1 MRKIRLRT
9 KFLISLLAVSAG
21 LTAATLFIVS
31 YNVERRIRGDIRI
44 DLENSVNNYRHFER
58 QRRDALAR
66 SAQLLASLPNIR
78 ALMTTHDAATIQD
91 GSAEVWRMS
100 GADLLL
106 MADRSGNVDA
116 LRTKSGGLSQSDAQ
130 GLLRK
135 SLDNGEDRGWWFGG
149 GHLYETW
156 VQPIYF
162 GAPGDGSTLG
172 FLVIGHEIQDHA
184 AREFG
189 NLVAGD
195 IAYFDGGAL
204 VASTLNA
211 DQKRDLDVLC
221 RDYPGGPLVAKEV
234 QLGRERFLVSTVTLS
249 DNAEASVTLSI
260 FKSLDRATSFLRDLN
275 RVLLG
280 LGVLSVLGGSV
291 LVFLISGTFTRPLE
305 SLVGGV
311 HALEQGDFQ
320 YPLEVTTG
328 DEVAEVTAAFDR
340 MRTSMQKSQL
350 EQKTLEERLR
360 QAHKMEA
367 VGRLAGGVAHDF
379 NNLLTIIRGHSDLL
393 LDRAS
398 LQESQRHSLDQI
410 QKASGRA
417 VTMTRQV
424 LAFSRMQVLQ
434 PRVLDLNA
442 IVTDLGKMLPRLIGE
457 DIEYVFAPE
466 PKLATVKADPGQ
478 IEQVLMNLVVNSRD
492 AMPNGGTI
500 TVRTSNV
507 VIDKADAQQRAPMLP
522 GDYVLLSVSD
532 TGTGMSAETKAH
544 IFEPFFTT
552 KEVGK
557 GTGLGLATVYGV
569 VKQSGGFV
577 WVESAAGEGTTFEI
591 YLPKASERA
600 SRHDADDKP
609 AEITRGHE
617 TILVVE
623 DENDVREL
631 ACEFLTMTGYSV
643 LRARNGVEA
652 IDLLR
657 RRPGKID
664 LVLSDVV
671 MPKMGGSELAAR
683 LPSVSPGT
691 RILLMSGYS
700 EYAVESQ
707 NEDKPRHQMLSKPFS
722 RSTLIE
728 KIRETLGAE
737 VSAEREPAPVKSP

>member
-9 KFLISLLAVSAG
+9 KFLISLLAISAG

-31 YNVERRIRGDIRI
+31 YTIETRIRDDIRV
-44 DLENSVNNYRHFER
+44 DLENSVNNYRRFER
-58 QRRDALAR
+58 QRREALAR

-78 ALMTTHDAATIQD
+78 ALMTTRDSATIQD

-106 MADRSGNVDA
+106 IADRVGNVAA
-116 LRTKSGGLSQSDAQ
+116 LRTKTAGLSQADAQ
-130 GLLRK
+130 TLLRK
-135 SLDNGEDRGWWFGG
+135 SLDSAEDRGWWFGG

-156 VQPIYF
+156 MQPIYF
-162 GAPGDGSTLG
+162 GSPGDGSTLG
-172 FLVIGHEIQDHA
+172 FLVVGHEIQDRA
-184 AREFG
+184 AHEFG
-189 NLVAGD
+189 NIMTGD

-204 VASTLNA
+204 VASTLGTQ
-211 DQKRDLDVLC
+211 QKHDLEILC
-221 RDYPGGPLVAKEV
+221 RNFPSGTLTAKEV

-249 DNAEASVTLSI
+249 DSADSNVILSI

-305 SLVGGV
+305 NLVGGV
-311 HALEQGDFQ
+311 RALEQGDFQ
-320 YPLEVTTG
+320 YPLEVTSG

-340 MRTSMQKSQL
+340 MRTTMQKSQL
-350 EQKTLEERLR
+350 EQKALEERLR

-393 LDRAS
+393 LDRGS
-398 LQESQRHSLDQI
+398 LEHSQRHSIEQI
-410 QKASGRA
+410 QKAAGKA
-417 VTMTRQV
+417 VTMTRQL

-457 DIEYVFAPE
+457 DIEYVFVPDPRLAP
-466 PKLATVKADPGQ
+466 VKADPGQ

-500 TVRTSNV
+500 TVRTRNV
-507 VIDKADAQQRAPMLP
+507 VIDKAEAQRRAPMLP
-522 GDYVLLSVSD
+522 GDYALLTVSD
-532 TGTGMSAETKAH
+532 TGMGMSSETKAH

-577 WVESAAGEGTTFEI
+577 WVESAAGAGATFEI
-591 YLPKASERA
+591 YLPKASERGP
-600 SRHDADDKP
+600 RHDGDNKP
-609 AEITRGHE
+609 VEISRGHE

-631 ACEFLTMTGYSV
+631 ACELLTMTGYSV
-643 LRARNGVEA
+643 LRARHGVEA

-657 RRPGKID
+657 RHPGRID

-671 MPKMGGSELAAR
+671 MPKMGGSELAAH
-683 LPSVSPGT
+683 LPAVRPGT

-700 EYAVESQ
+700 EYAAESQ
-707 NEDKPRHQMLSKPFS
+707 DQPHNLMLSKPFS
-722 RSTLIE
+722 RSSLVE
-728 KIRETLGAE
+728 KIREALAAPAARPQT
-737 VSAEREPAPVKSP
+737 ERAPVKSV